1 MPVNYGIS
9 ARLSPIITSSGN
21 FPGSFQT
28 LMEQALTLSDGVG
41 ADQADRF
48 FYGER
53 TVASGANDDLDLAA
67 GNLLD
72 PFGAVLTFAKVKTL
86 LIINAPRIGA
96 PNTTNLTIGGGT
108 NPVTGLLGGTTPTLG
123 PMKPG
128 EVLLRH
134 ASVLAG
140 LCSVTAATADI
151 LRIANSAGAPATY
164 QIAIIGTSA

>member
-1 MPVNYGIS
+1 MPVNYGIT
-9 ARLSPIITSSGN
+9 ARLSPLVTSSGN

-28 LMEQALTLSDGVG
+28 LMESALSLTDGVA

-48 FYGER
+48 YYAER
-53 TVASGANDDLDLAA
+53 TVLTAANDDLDLAA

-72 PFGAVLTFAKVKTL
+72 PFGAVLTFAKIKTL
-86 LIINAPRIGA
+86 LIINAPKVGA
-96 PNTTNLTIGGGT
+96 ANTTNLTIGGGT

-128 EVLLRH
+128 EVLMRH
-134 ASVLAG
+134 SSALAG

-151 LRIANSAGAPATY
+151 LRIANSAGASATY